1 MFFVECVDDVAAR
14 SVPCRQAA
22 AEQVEQEAEADC
34 REEGGELHEH
44 AYVDGG
50 GHGRVGEATCEQLC
64 AEQHGEHHAELA
76 AARGA
81 VVEALGTG
89 QETVNLSGIIIA
101 LRLELEKG
109 NKSLPKPLAELC
121 KTGKGGNKYG
131 S

>member
-1 MFFVECVDDVAAR
+1 MRRLQYIVRLGLPDAALR
-14 SVPCRQAA
+14 ETLWRQALPP
-22 AEQVEQEAEADC
+22 E
-34 REEGGELHEH
+34 R
-44 AYVDGG
+44 
-50 GHGRVGEATCEQLC
+50 C
-64 AEQHGEHHAELA
+64 AEELPYAQLAQAELSPARILA